1 MTKSQSI
8 LKMPSTIDFYVL
20 VYNVTQTDSCLWG
33 RNKAASPPISNL
45 FPLPIELL
53 FLKTLSHIEL
63 WVSNLSNQSV
73 FYLCTLIPLAHRWS
87 TGGHSNSYSQ
97 AEPVFPFC
105 SFPHRMIHFAHVM
118 IHATVTQALLPP
130 LLLLWDTS
138 PSSQVRAAPLWQIS
152 STVASGETNAQM
164 PAGLENL
171 QERCASAKAVCISRC
186 KLRGQVEGCWW
197 WRRGE
202 GAAGS

>member
-1 MTKSQSI
+1 
-8 LKMPSTIDFYVL
+8 MPSTIDFYVL

-53 FLKTLSHIEL
+53 FLKTHSHIEL

-73 FYLCTLIPLAHRWS
+73 FYLCTLIPL
-87 TGGHSNSYSQ
+87 
-97 AEPVFPFC
+97 
-105 SFPHRMIHFAHVM
+105 AHVM